1 MRDSVFNSMVQL
13 EISGASFEMEVLLSD
28 PQSVSL
34 SETYL
39 AEIKVCFVLTFQLE
53 AILITL
59 YILGLATWINLK
71 N

>member
-39 AEIKVCFVLTFQLE
+39 AEIKVCFVNFP
-53 AILITL
+53 A
-59 YILGLATWINLK
+59 
-71 N
+71 